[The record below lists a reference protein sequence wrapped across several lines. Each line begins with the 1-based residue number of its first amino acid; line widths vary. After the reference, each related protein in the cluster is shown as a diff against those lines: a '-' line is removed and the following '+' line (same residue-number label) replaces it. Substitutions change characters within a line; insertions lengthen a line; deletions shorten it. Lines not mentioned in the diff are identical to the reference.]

1 MADEEVDWGMDENV
15 DEWRGNGVT
24 GGAVDDDVLSL
35 GGEEDG
41 KSSQSKSARNPGLER
56 RVTASIRV
64 TVAEGF
70 QHRRLPGGH
79 CLP

>member
-1 MADEEVDWGMDENV
+1 LTSKGEFKRFNMADEEVDWGMDENV

-41 KSSQSKSARNPGLER
+41 KSLQSKSARNPVLRGGGVQPLF
-56 RVTASIRV
+56 ASR
-64 TVAEGF
+64 
-70 QHRRLPGGH
+70 
-79 CLP
+79 